1 MKLTVVILIS
11 AVLLSLACKADY
23 DIEEVAPPEHL
34 GTDHHDELDECE
46 HEDAEHVESD
56 HEHEAETAEPGSVH
70 EESHEID
77 VSEISGSNRHVH
89 DAGQRNHGTGWF
101 FNQPWAA
108 SFIWGKMLRDSLI
121 LLVLAAVILFVSGYR
136 RKHQ

>member
-1 MKLTVVILIS
+1 MKLTAVILIT

-23 DIEEVAPPEHL
+23 DIKEVAPPEHL
-34 GTDHHDELDECE
+34 GLEHHHEHDET
-46 HEDAEHVESD
+46 D
-56 HEHEAETAEPGSVH
+56 HEHEAETVELGSVH
-70 EESHEID
+70 DESHEHD

-89 DAGQRNHGTGWF
+89 DAGERSHCTGWF

-108 SFIWGKMLRDSLI
+108 SFIWGKMVRDAVI
-121 LLVLAAVILFVSGYR
+121 LLVLSAVILFVSGYR